1 MGDWGTSLFV
11 IALFL
16 IIIFISSQ
24 QKFKNKQH
32 ETYPAIVTDINEG
45 TSVDLTVFGVGE
57 EVHVYKVKHATEA
70 EANRSSWDWP
80 EMKK

>member
-1 MGDWGTSLFV
+1 MSVTRGRIVVFKPSEKT
-11 IALFL
+11 
-16 IIIFISSQ
+16 Q